1 MVTLRVK
8 SMKIS
13 VVIPTHNRLAGLKN
27 SLASLLRQTVLPDE
41 VVVVDDGS
49 QEPVPEA
56 VFDSFPAGVKVK
68 LLRNEKPMGGNNARN
83 LGVLASTSDYI
94 AFLDD
99 DDAFKSNKIE
109 ELKKAVFVSNQADII
124 YHPAHI
130 HMINEG
136 VSYFSKPK
144 AFKDGE
150 DVFRQLLVGNVIGG
164 TPMVTIK
171 RQSLVDVGLF
181 DEEMPALQDYEL
193 WLRMAKAGASFYFLD
208 KALTDYEQ
216 KTKAASITKSDDA
229 IRKARSLL
237 GEKYFGE
244 LSEVDLRKLSFSW
257 MKSDVLR
264 ALLNDEMGCS
274 FKLSMQY
281 FMLTKKMHFIFA
293 ALASLLGRKLFFR
306 AYVITRMLAR

>member
-1 MVTLRVK
+1 
-8 SMKIS
+8 MKVS
-13 VVIPTHNRLAGLKN
+13 VVIPTHNRPAGLQDA
-27 SLASLLRQTVLPDE
+27 LASLLKQTVLPDE

-49 QEPVPEA
+49 QEPVPKTI
-56 VFDSFPAGVKVK
+56 FDFFPAEVEVK

-83 LGVLASTSDYI
+83 RGVLASTSDYI

-99 DDAFKSNKIE
+99 DDAFKPNKIE
-109 ELKKAVFVSNQADII
+109 ELKKAILDGVNADII

-144 AFKDGE
+144 IFKEGE
-150 DVFRQLLVGNVIGG
+150 DIFRKLLLENVIGG

-193 WLRMAKAGASFYFLD
+193 WLRMAKAGASFYYVD

-216 KTKAASITKSDDA
+216 RSKAKSITKNDDA
-229 IRKARSLL
+229 IRKARMLL
-237 GEKYFGE
+237 DKKYFND
-244 LSEVDLRKLSFSW
+244 LSGDDVRKLKFSR
-257 MKSDVLR
+257 MKADVLR
-264 ALLNDEMGCS
+264 ALLNGDMRHS
-274 FKLSMQY
+274 FNLSMRY
-281 FMLTKKMHFIFA
+281 FMLTKKIHFMLT
-293 ALASLLGRKLFFR
+293 ALASMLGRKLFFKV
-306 AYVITRMLAR
+306 YVIVR